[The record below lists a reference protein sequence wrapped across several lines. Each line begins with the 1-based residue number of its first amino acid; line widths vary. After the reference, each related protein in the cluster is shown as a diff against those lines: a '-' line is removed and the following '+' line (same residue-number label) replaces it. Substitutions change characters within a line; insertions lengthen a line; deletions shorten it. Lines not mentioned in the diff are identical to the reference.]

1 MMPTFVV
8 MENEWHTLF
17 RDGPIR
23 CGCAS
28 HCDARA
34 PPRVNIAT
42 STRSALD
49 QTYFSPHS
57 PMDEFSIRDRESRR
71 TGIHLPKD
79 KVIIKHPCYPD
90 EFGQN
95 DLLTLYAWDTE
106 SGGIHIRMTCLA
118 LSLIACNS
126 FNGYLTKDRS
136 GMQRVNCDGDRL
148 LPPGQYYFH
157 VPSPTDQPLPYKY
170 PVYPNFQNWS
180 FPHQTI
186 PQDWKTGSDDTTDEI
201 SLSDFASARSVS
213 AISSAVIARDKSC
226 IVSGSRDFL
235 HRAHLCPRAETEWF
249 QTNGMSRYNNQL
261 ELSGDVATD
270 DMANAI
276 ALRPDIHT
284 AFDQG
289 YFMIA
294 RKKEHWVLHFL
305 RTTHDLGR
313 DYHRL
318 PVDINPNVAPE
329 FLMVRF
335 AWAVFPLV
343 RSFLERGGERLIKV
357 RQHMDAGFQEVEKV
371 VGKDDVS
378 TLFAKALSRARSASP
393 KKRKPVT
400 IPEENDSVK
409 RPCHES
415 IASFISFCPELSQGG
430 NSGDDLSDTYEV
442 SVSDDERLKMMK
454 KSVLRHQRPTDLS
467 LICCDYSKAEFA
479 NALGIEGI
487 PEYGGGHLC
496 ERCLGMETRDDL
508 E

>member
-1 MMPTFVV
+1 M
-8 MENEWHTLF
+8 
-17 RDGPIR
+17 G
-23 CGCAS
+23 
-28 HCDARA
+28 
-34 PPRVNIAT
+34 
-42 STRSALD
+42 
-49 QTYFSPHS
+49 
-57 PMDEFSIRDRESRR
+57 
-71 TGIHLPKD
+71 
-79 KVIIKHPCYPD
+79 
-90 EFGQN
+90 
-95 DLLTLYAWDTE
+95 
-106 SGGIHIRMTCLA
+106 
-118 LSLIACNS
+118 
-126 FNGYLTKDRS
+126 
-136 GMQRVNCDGDRL
+136 DGDRL

-318 PVDINPNVAPE
+318 PVDINPNLAPE

-357 RQHMDAGFQEVEKV
+357 RQHMDAGFQEV
-371 VGKDDVS
+371 
-378 TLFAKALSRARSASP
+378 
-393 KKRKPVT
+393 
-400 IPEENDSVK
+400 
-409 RPCHES
+409 
-415 IASFISFCPELSQGG
+415 
-430 NSGDDLSDTYEV
+430 
-442 SVSDDERLKMMK
+442 
-454 KSVLRHQRPTDLS
+454 
-467 LICCDYSKAEFA
+467 
-479 NALGIEGI
+479 
-487 PEYGGGHLC
+487 
-496 ERCLGMETRDDL
+496 
-508 E
+508 